1 MKSLIATA
9 QPSLYMSVIC
19 VCGRTAGKTISCES
33 HLFPTSQPNP
43 LTKQDKPHL
52 DDAPTDAVG

>member
-33 HLFPTSQPNP
+33 HSFPTSQRFLPADEAGQIP
-43 LTKQDKPHL
+43 S
-52 DDAPTDAVG
+52 G